1 MNKPMKDFVNRKVTG
16 YHFNRW
22 TTVAE
27 LDRIASYVLAL
38 SWSRRCSPT
47 PATQSLIQMDCVAC
61 VFVEGE
67 LWLASNSQA
76 ITSDDVTQLQTELGD
91 NIPIYIV
98 KNGKPHKM
106 HAEMQILSQLY
117 QERKQCDGNYI
128 GVSKP
133 CCQLCKKFLDEYRIN
148 YHSWHGSDVSNWE
161 HPIDSLNFSNYGN

>member
-1 MNKPMKDFVNRKVTG
+1 MKDFVDRHDDG

-47 PATQSLIQMDCVAC
+47 HATQSLIQMDCVAC
-61 VFVEGE
+61 VFVEEE

-76 ITSDDVTQLQTELGD
+76 ITSADIVNLQVELGND
-91 NIPIYIV
+91 IPVYIV
-98 KNGKPHKM
+98 TNGKPYMM

-117 QERKQCDGNYI
+117 QEHKQCDGNYI

-133 CCQLCKKFLDEYRIN
+133 CCQYCRDLLVHYGIN
-148 YHSWHGSDVSNWE
+148 FHSWHNSKVSNWE
-161 HPIDSLNFSNYGN
+161 HPIDSLN